1 MKHNQVHG
9 RVDFPSFTPAIFI
22 NMIIAISL
30 DYGLFMLTRYREEVL
45 RAQGER
51 APGEEEG
58 IRSKFWVNL
67 KAVGV
72 ATSRAG
78 RVVFVSGVTLG
89 LTNVGKSTTKRKQDM
104 IIWHKNVLHTK

>member
-1 MKHNQVHG
+1 
-9 RVDFPSFTPAIFI
+9 
-22 NMIIAISL
+22 MIIAISL

-51 APGEEEG
+51 VPGEEEEEG
-58 IRSKFWVNL
+58 LRSKFWVNL
-67 KAVGV
+67 KAVSV

-89 LTNVGKSTTKRKQDM
+89 LTNVGKSIGRSQE
-104 IIWHKNVLHTK
+104 